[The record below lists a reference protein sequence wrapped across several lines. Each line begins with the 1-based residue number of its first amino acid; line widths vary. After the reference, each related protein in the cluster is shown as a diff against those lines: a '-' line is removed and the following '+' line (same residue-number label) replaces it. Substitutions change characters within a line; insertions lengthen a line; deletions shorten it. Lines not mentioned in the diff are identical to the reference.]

1 MQVHGYS
8 VKQLWFRKTNVV
20 CWREAAPLRFY
31 LSSRMG
37 TLLHAPPMPAPE
49 QMLDVKGLTDV
60 LKKGRLKESQGG
72 GQNVEDEPVG
82 GTKTI

>member
-1 MQVHGYS
+1 
-8 VKQLWFRKTNVV
+8 
-20 CWREAAPLRFY
+20 
-31 LSSRMG
+31 MG

-49 QMLDVKGLTDV
+49 QMLDVEKGLTDV